1 MSYAATMTQKGQIT
15 IPVAISNTFG
25 LVPSSRLIFSI
36 EKERIIAQPFNND
49 ILSLYGSLK
58 PKNKK
63 FLPLKKIR
71 SIMRKKITIA
81 SEKQNVR
88 FLVC

>member
-15 IPVAISNTFG
+15 IPVAIRNVFG

-36 EKERIIAQPFNND
+36 EEKKIIAQPYNSD

-58 PKNKK
+58 SKNKK
-63 FLPLKKIR
+63 PADLKKIR
-71 SIMRKKITIA
+71 SIMRQKIAADIA
-81 SEKQNVR
+81 SEG
-88 FLVC
+88 LI